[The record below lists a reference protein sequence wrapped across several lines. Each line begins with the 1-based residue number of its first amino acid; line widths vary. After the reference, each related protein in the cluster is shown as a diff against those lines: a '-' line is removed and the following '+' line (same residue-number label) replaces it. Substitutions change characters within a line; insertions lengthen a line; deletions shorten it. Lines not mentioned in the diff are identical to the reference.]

1 MRIIP
6 KGQLAFP
13 QEELGL
19 VPRTEVRSL
28 DVGGDARLHETAP
41 ADERPSRNADV
52 VARPLAVTT
61 SSTPPTRQAAGTARG
76 QASRATTVARVP
88 RATSAAGAAPARA
101 HTRPI
106 DERIPDARDGLTRL
120 ERVVLWQLSELEKER
135 PGRDVSSAQ
144 LYGRVVEHIHV
155 TPDELQR
162 ILARLGGRRD
172 GR

>member
-1 MRIIP
+1 MASGEP
-6 KGQLAFP
+6 
-13 QEELGL
+13 
-19 VPRTEVRSL
+19 
-28 DVGGDARLHETAP
+28 GDG
-41 ADERPSRNADV
+41 
-52 VARPLAVTT
+52 
-61 SSTPPTRQAAGTARG
+61 AGRG
-76 QASRATTVARVP
+76 R
-88 RATSAAGAAPARA
+88 GAPARA
-101 HTRPI
+101 NTRPI

-144 LYGRVVEHIHV
+144 LYGRVVEHINV